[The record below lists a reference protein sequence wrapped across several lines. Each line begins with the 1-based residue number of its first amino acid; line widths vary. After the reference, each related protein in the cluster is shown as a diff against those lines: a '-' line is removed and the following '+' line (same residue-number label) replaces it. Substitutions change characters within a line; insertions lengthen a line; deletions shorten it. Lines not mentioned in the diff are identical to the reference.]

1 MWFPYIPGY
10 LLTSILFC
18 TGEQGK
24 GAVIFEDLAI
34 HDVDFILW
42 MLDNDKA
49 VSIHSM
55 GESYDASLKAL
66 KCPEVA
72 VSMIKF
78 ASGVVA
84 TVDVGFRSK
93 YGYDIRTEV
102 KNCTVT
108 PTWQTLLFC
117 TLLSCVSLTN
127 INLLF
132 GCFGAASLRKWECAQ
147 TRGPWDLMPC

>member
-1 MWFPYIPGY
+1 MWFPY
-10 LLTSILFC
+10 LFAHKLYVC

-42 MLDNDKA
+42 VLDNDKA
-49 VSIHSM
+49 VSVHSM

-102 KNCTVT
+102 RQCPVSPST
-108 PTWQTLLFC
+108 QTLA
-117 TLLSCVSLTN
+117 N
-127 INLLF
+127 
-132 GCFGAASLRKWECAQ
+132 AQ
-147 TRGPWDLMPC
+147 HNTRCMLVE